1 MSTVDERPIG
11 EIGEKFDP
19 LNPHTALEYYTRAR
33 AEQPVFYNPRLNVWV
48 VTKYDDINEIERLVG
63 TQKYTAKGALN
74 LVKPPCPAALD
85 IILNAGIKVD
95 NTIVDEDPPEHTVK
109 RKVLREYLGEEVVN
123 RFEPQ
128 IRDLVNEKL
137 DSLVKKGSCDLV
149 ADYVFEI
156 PAWVIFQLMAV
167 PAEDMERVRE
177 YAKGNGKFGFGIPTD
192 EEQVED
198 AKGIAKY
205 WEYAKA
211 HVDELVENPG
221 DDIMSHYIRRLQ
233 EEDPSLYDIQDAYTV
248 MLQLLFAGHET
259 TTNTS
264 GNAFRHLLENRD
276 QWEMI
281 CNDPSLIPHAI
292 DEIMRFATPVPHWR
306 RTTTED
312 VEIRGVKI
320 PAGETVMIA
329 LHSANHDEDVFE
341 NPGKLDICRKNARH
355 HLAFGKGRHRCLG
368 EALARLELRVI
379 LEELAKRLP
388 HIELVEGQPWVYG
401 ENISHRGVEHCLV
414 TWDPSRN
421 PIPADRP

>member
-1 MSTVDERPIG
+1 MSTVDKCPIG
-11 EIGEKFDP
+11 EIGENFDP

-74 LVKPPCPAALD
+74 LVKPPCPEALD
-85 IILNAGIKVD
+85 VVMNAGIKVD

-109 RKVLREYLGEEVVN
+109 RKVLREYLGEDVVN

-128 IRDLVNEKL
+128 IRDLVNRKL
-137 DSLVKKGSCDLV
+137 DGLVKRGDCDLV
-149 ADYVFEI
+149 GDYVFEV

-167 PAEDMERVRE
+167 PSEDMERIRE

-198 AKGIAKY
+198 AKGIAQY

-211 HVDELVENPG
+211 HVDKLVDNPG
-221 DDIMSHYIRRLQ
+221 DDIMSHYIRRLK
-233 EEDPSLYDIQDAYTV
+233 EEDASLFDIQDAYTV

-276 QWEMI
+276 QWEML
-281 CNDPSLIPHAI
+281 CEDPSRIPHAI
-292 DEIMRFATPVPHWR
+292 DEVLRYATPVPHWR

-312 VEIRGVKI
+312 VVIQGVKI

-329 LHSANHDEDVFE
+329 LHSANHDEDVFDD
-341 NPGKLDICRKNARH
+341 PSKLDISRKNARH
-355 HLAFGKGRHRCLG
+355 HLAFGKGRHRCIG
-368 EALARLELRVI
+368 EALARLELKVI
-379 LEELAKRLP
+379 LEELVRRLP
-388 HIELVEGQPWVYG
+388 HVQLVEGQPWIYG

-414 TWDPSRN
+414 TWDPSQN

>member
-1 MSTVDERPIG
+1 MSTLEERPIG
-11 EIGEKFDP
+11 EIGENFDP

-33 AEQPVFYNPRLNVWV
+33 SEQPVFYNPGLNMWV
-48 VTKYDDINEIERLVG
+48 VTRYDDINEIERLVG
-63 TQKYTAKGALN
+63 TQKFTAKGALN
-74 LVKPPCPAALD
+74 LVKMPCPEALD
-85 IILNAGIKVD
+85 VIVNAGIKVD
-95 NTIVDEDPPEHTVK
+95 NSIVDEDPPEHTVK
-109 RKVLREYLGEEVVN
+109 RKILREYLHEDTIN

-128 IRDLVNEKL
+128 IRNLVNRKL
-137 DSLVKKGSCDLV
+137 DALVKRGECDLV
-149 ADYVFEI
+149 TDYVFEI
-156 PAWVIFQLMAV
+156 PAWVIFQLMNV
-167 PAEDMERVRE
+167 PESDMERIRE

-205 WEYAKA
+205 WEYAQA
-211 HVDELVENPG
+211 HVDNLIADPG

-233 EEDPSLYDIQDAYTV
+233 EEDASLYDIQDAYTV

-281 CNDPSLIPHAI
+281 CNDPSLIPQAI
-292 DEIMRFATPVPHWR
+292 DEVLRYATPVPHWR

-312 VEIRGVKI
+312 VTIQGVTV

-341 NPGKLDICRKNARH
+341 DPNKLDICRKNARH

-368 EALARLELRVI
+368 EALARLEVRVI
-379 LEELAKRLP
+379 LEELARRLP
-388 HIELVEGQPWVYG
+388 HVQLVDGQPWIYG
-401 ENISHRGVEHCLV
+401 ENISHRGVENVKV
-414 TWDPSRN
+414 TWDPTEN
-421 PIPADRP
+421 PVHADRP